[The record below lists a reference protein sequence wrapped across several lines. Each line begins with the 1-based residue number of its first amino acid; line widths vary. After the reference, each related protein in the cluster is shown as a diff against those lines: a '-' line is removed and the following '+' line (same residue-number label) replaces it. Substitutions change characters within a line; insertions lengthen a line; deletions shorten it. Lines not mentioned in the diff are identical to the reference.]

1 MVAVVGGPAQRQLAQ
16 VARADHQTALHVG
29 DVHQYLRALAGLTVF
44 IGRRAVFGIESDV
57 AEVLRAGVADRNFAD
72 RDAQPAHQFQRGV
85 VGAVRGA
92 EAGHGDADDSGA
104 VESQLVERADRDEQG
119 QRRIQSARNADYG
132 LFAAGVHQPFGQ
144 PVRLYL
150 ENLLAAFAAVRFVL
164 RHERHRV
171 DVAVERRGPESFG
184 DLHFDYGVLRRPFVH
199 AKRGV
204 AAAFEFQPLNV
215 DIGHDELLFE
225 PEASRFAEYPAVF
238 GADAVAGEH
247 QIGGRFAEACR
258 AVDVS
263 REGAG
268 RLLGHELTQVGV
280 LAHRFGRRREVE
292 DHLGAVEREVR
303 RRRNG
308 GPEVLADFDAEFR
321 AVDPEREG
329 RAEVGALF
337 RDGDR
342 LFRDA
347 GAGCEPAVFV
357 ELRIVG
363 DVGLGYD
370 AQHTALRENDGAVV
384 ERRAVAQGGAGDD
397 DQRQFARGFYQPRRA
412 SSAASSSAGSSS
424 RSAQV

>member
-1 MVAVVGGPAQRQLAQ
+1 M
-16 VARADHQTALHVG
+16 
-29 DVHQYLRALAGLTVF
+29 
-44 IGRRAVFGIESDV
+44 
-57 AEVLRAGVADRNFAD
+57 
-72 RDAQPAHQFQRGV
+72 
-85 VGAVRGA
+85 
-92 EAGHGDADDSGA
+92 
-104 VESQLVERADRDEQG
+104 
-119 QRRIQSARNADYG
+119 
-132 LFAAGVHQPFGQ
+132 
-144 PVRLYL
+144 
-150 ENLLAAFAAVRFVL
+150 
-164 RHERHRV
+164 
-171 DVAVERRGPESFG
+171 
-184 DLHFDYGVLRRPFVH
+184 H

-238 GADAVAGEH
+238 GDDAVAGEH

-321 AVDPEREG
+321 AVDPEREV

-397 DQRQFARGFYQPRRA
+397 DQRQFARGFYQPRKGFVGRVEQRRQQQQVGAGVGRDGQFGKRDDLDAPLRGLFGHRGDPLGVEVAVADPYVRHRCRHFQKTEIIHRSVCCFAVFFAPDPRFAAGTEMRRIRHGGGPDCRRRGHMFIRPTTARGSGSPAGPCA
-412 SSAASSSAGSSS
+412 SW
-424 RSAQV
+424 